1 MNSKQNPNL
10 EEKEERIKKATDI
23 LTKSWW
29 FCFYLII
36 APIIVALITFL
47 LLFSFIIFYFF
58 TKDENIRYVFSFAF
72 SCLAYMLSL
81 LFFYKAFDK
90 FRKKPYF
97 KNLENNLS
105 ARINVLFLI
114 TISSL
119 VVTPLFIYIT
129 PEDYAFELLP
139 LTSFIILY
147 NIIWYYY
154 FYQPIDYYDDSEGKF
169 KYIHDLKASIK
180 QWHNLIIIV
189 NYIVQIIFLALI
201 FYTEFSWLYAL
212 ITNIVFYLLT
222 SIYTRNQK
230 LKIKIA
236 INEKKSL
243 FLELKTFQKKFV
255 ISVISLIFCFL
266 IQLPLIIL
274 AYSLPQIQYMDVE
287 FIFSLL
293 LIALFVLFYFKARLY
308 IFFQYSFSISRFT
321 KVKDID
327 DSKKII
333 SEKFQKFQK
342 FNSSLSI
349 VLIGIIISFSFLL
362 DILPLILII
371 LPFFYILFYYEE
383 KAKFYD
389 KKQNRYNFLLN
400 TLAIL
405 LAISFGILPI
415 IWIGITWNIQL
426 IILLITLYFILE
438 IFVRQNYFDK
448 EDVIVIQNIL
458 AIASFLLIA
467 FSFYPIIIV
476 EYLSFTSEPILIYL
490 VNFLLTS
497 LLSLTT
503 SIIFLYILYARYFH
517 KKLSKTFKL
526 SVIINFILIE
536 LFIFALI
543 YFRLF
548 FLVEFNIFFNAL
560 IISTVI
566 LPAIFILF
574 LFFNYLLGLFS
585 VRTFL
590 NYCYYTFYFLIFSSF
605 ISIIILFYDFSL
617 IILLDLLL
625 LSILMHYQLKF
636 GSKLEKIKETTF
648 SRFIIVNSYLVSIE
662 LFILFFNLFN
672 SILFLDMLLSSFF
685 SLCLICILVSIFSKM
700 ENIFSESIKTII
712 IECTLLYF
720 TFLTFY
726 YSFILLFGS
735 FYVIVIPIIISTSSF
750 FLPYYYAFKKKIL
763 KLSLLRK
770 IAIINFLMLSS
781 SIISIPTIIG
791 LELVR
796 LGLSLNIG
804 LVINSTVLIFF
815 GFLSILSI
823 IAPKIQ
829 LKEIHSIYIK
839 TTQILTWFSISI
851 LASIQFNYTFIDD
864 SSISFNYFILSSSFL
879 IFFLLNFFNLKLFE
893 NLNKQIRELRDA
905 KLNSEKCYKFLINFQ
920 NFVFYGIVFSLS
932 YEIATIIH
940 MSNLLYLL
948 PSDLEFLNILWYLG
962 FFFSS
967 ILILTRFSKYVTDV
981 EFSRVKNILEI
992 ISWFYVKIIACV
1004 FFAIYAF
1011 PFSIINKIF
1020 LFSLIF
1026 CVLTPI
1032 SVYYFGK
1039 FRDIS
1044 EDNKYL
1050 IIKIISCL
1058 FLISL
1063 IVFYMELY
1071 WFFVILIPNF
1081 NENLIY
1087 FICIAICN
1095 LLLLSNFYMTRINLT
1110 IQKDSKFKLYSFFG
1124 SSLILFASM
1133 LYFIPEIS
1141 VVLLIVSCLIL
1152 FSQRNKNFIIKIVSY
1167 FLLSL
1172 IGFMEIQV
1180 ILNIYNLLS
1189 GFDFIPVGFFILVYL
1204 ASLIVVVLISVLIN
1218 LRKSIK
1224 FEVLSLFTLIS
1235 IQTFVFILTYTNV
1248 LLIYNITI
1256 TFFIFFLFTGIY
1268 LRQNNDKRYKWFI
1281 NPCILLAVFDFT
1293 SWISYSY
1300 LFTMEKYQI
1309 INPILTF
1316 TLTLSTTGFTFVF
1329 LYNKAPEKIRRQSFF
1344 TILTAVIISFPL
1356 FIYIL
1361 FISYYPI
1368 PLEQPI
1374 PLIIA
1379 INIGIFLYYLS
1390 IGIYQWKISWA
1401 IWKTGWFIWIAIPIV
1416 NFILIY
1422 RIFTGIDV
1430 FTNSLNIFGV
1440 NSIYL
1445 FEVNLLSGPFI
1456 LTSIIF
1462 VLFYLPV
1469 LYFKIRKY
1477 FTQIIIAIWAINLIL
1492 VYWFSQNLFFGY
1504 FLLIN
1509 SSFFLFAI
1517 ILLMPIFYALK
1528 QWKIL
1533 SIFWLI
1539 LIGTNTIFLQILFNE
1554 FGVFIEISIS
1564 MNILIVG
1571 LFLILYSFF
1580 PNIRS
1585 TGSVLIVAYST
1596 VLLGIFLIIYFVLFA
1611 VLLNPLISINM
1622 AFLVIALSLFT
1633 SKYLKFNKKHIN
1645 LLISWILIIN
1655 LSWLTFNT
1663 FSLIPGLELFALFLA
1678 LTIFGGSFFVF
1689 DHFKMI
1695 KPINKGIPLLI
1706 LAFGTSSTIS
1716 SVLFIFFQASA
1727 LMICAIF
1734 TIISIL
1740 FLYFMLEDYRFALW
1754 YLIPIP
1760 FSFLIL
1766 DLLIL
1771 IDIIQTVAILTY
1783 LILYI
1788 IIFQLIF
1795 NSVNSFIKGDKTKIE
1810 NNLMKF
1816 YKNQEYLNTLNFGCF
1831 VINSSYIS
1839 LFASIIS
1846 RVILIQ
1852 IFLEQL
1858 IVYYQILV
1866 FFTILSILML
1876 FSMKYFKNKELGSK
1890 VKDLTLYLDKI
1901 GILLYLVFSIAIAL
1915 DLLLIMILFNIGIIN
1930 IIFLF
1935 ILIFSG
1941 VVFCETFFEDK
1952 IYFDFLIKKSRNQLN
1967 FWSWFIFSNI
1977 SCVYFYV
1984 FHLNLFLLTLTI
1996 SLLNLI
2002 SLSFLSKIGITK
2014 TNTIYESQTIL
2025 IHIIYISLSFY
2036 MASVLSSLIGIV
2048 FKQLDGIPAIL
2059 FFFVT
2064 STFLIFVFSY
2074 FFIKIKTRL
2083 KNWIEFAIIIIFQ
2096 VLFAIFFITVFLIF
2110 NILNL
2115 FTSYL
2120 ILLIETCIFFMTVK
2134 YIHVLF
2140 IKKENTSFMI
2150 KAYSLLTLLFYF
2162 ETSLMTFG
2170 LFNEFF
2176 EILESILISQIVLF
2190 TFSSFDIIYIK
2201 KIKQAYMYFIHAI
2214 SYFTISL
2221 SIFLFLVQFGEIN
2234 LTFFI
2239 LNLLLFLAMQFY
2251 TNHALFKS
2259 FNKFTPSNIMFF
2271 NKWRKYIQNILGVA
2285 FYALLVVL
2293 TQNLLVFLDIQ
2304 IQLLLL
2310 SLLVHGLMILDKYL
2324 LKFLNK
2330 ATDYIRIISWIF
2342 IMIFSSTLF
2351 SWTYIFSI
2359 TIIPLINFVLIF
2371 EIFYCAKLLEFFQF
2385 FAIKKDKI
2393 RFYLFNTLYFNFI
2406 TWPFYFASLYMTIL
2420 INLVLLSCGI
2430 TFILT
2435 YVDEILKVINEK
2447 IRILLRK
2454 MFFLIIGGLISVDS
2468 FILFHTFFDLN
2479 LINNLNISLF
2489 ILLIFIGIL
2498 IKPFKKHSFKAL
2510 LFWVATCVVL
2520 GFLTYFLSTS
2530 IALGGIF
2537 FVVLILIYPFVFLL
2551 EELRNFFN
2559 KFMDLLIEFYG
2570 RLKRKITNAYRY
2582 MVNFIK
2588 KYFKYIWIT
2597 IMVITGI
2604 SIFIF
2609 VLNYLW
2615 WVHSLLLSLVAF
2627 VLLSTILP
2635 KEETDDPNVMFKRKM
2650 INLISIWGGII
2661 GLLFGFLPLE
2671 WYILVLWIG
2680 IWILGAVLLPFII
2693 YKEKKENISIKWRFY
2708 TLISLII
2715 TLIIFGLLLYLQIA
2729 WLNA

>member
-1 MNSKQNPNL
+1 MNSKPNPNL
-10 EEKEERIKKATDI
+10 EEKEERIKKATEF

-47 LLFSFIIFYFF
+47 LLFGFIIYYFF
-58 TKDENIRYVFSFAF
+58 IKDENIRYVFSFAF

-119 VVTPLFIYIT
+119 LVTPLFIYMT

-139 LTSFIILY
+139 LISFIILY
-147 NIIWYYY
+147 NIVWYYY
-154 FYQPIDYYDDSEGKF
+154 FYQPIDYYNDSEGKF
-169 KYIHDLKASIK
+169 EYISDLKASIK

-236 INEKKSL
+236 INEKKSF

-255 ISVISLIFCFL
+255 ISVVSLTFCFL

-274 AYSLPQIQYMDVE
+274 AYNLPQIQYMDEE

-293 LIALFVLFYFKARLY
+293 LIVFFVLFYFKVRLY

-321 KVKDID
+321 KVKDIG
-327 DSKKII
+327 DSIKII
-333 SEKFQKFQK
+333 SEKFKKFQK

-389 KKQNRYNFLLN
+389 KKQNRYSFLLN

-405 LAISFGILPI
+405 LAISFGILPL

-426 IILLITLYFILE
+426 VILLITLYFILE
-438 IFVRQNYFDK
+438 IFVRQNYFNK
-448 EDVIVIQNIL
+448 EDVIVIQNML

-476 EYLSFTSEPILIYL
+476 EYLSFTSETFLIYL
-490 VNFLLTS
+490 VNFLLIS
-497 LLSLTT
+497 LLSLIT
-503 SIIFLYILYARYFH
+503 SIISLYILYARYFY

-536 LFIFALI
+536 LFVFALV
-543 YFRLF
+543 YLRLF
-548 FLVEFNIFFNAL
+548 FLVEFYIFFNAL
-560 IISTVI
+560 IISTI
-566 LPAIFILF
+566 IFPAIFIVF
-574 LFFNYLLGLFS
+574 LFFNYLLGIFS

-590 NYCYYTFYFLIFSSF
+590 NYCYYTFYFLILSSF
-605 ISIIILFYDFSL
+605 ISIIILFHDFSL

-648 SRFIIVNSYLVSIE
+648 SRFININSYLVSIE
-662 LFILFFNLFN
+662 LFILFFILFN
-672 SILFLDMLLSSFF
+672 SILFLDILLSSFF
-685 SLCLICILVSIFSKM
+685 SLCLICILISIFSKM
-700 ENIFSESIKTII
+700 ENIFLESIKTII
-712 IECTLLYF
+712 IESTLLYF

-726 YSFILLFGS
+726 YSINLLFGS
-735 FYVIVIPIIISTSSF
+735 FYVIAIPIIISTSSF

-781 SIISIPTIIG
+781 FIISIPTIIG

-796 LGLSLNIG
+796 LELSLNIG

-839 TTQILTWFSISI
+839 TTQILTWFSFSV

-864 SSISFNYFILSSSFL
+864 SSIIFNYFILSSSFL
-879 IFFLLNFFNLKLFE
+879 IFFLLNLFNLKLFE
-893 NLNKQIRELRDA
+893 NLNKQIRELKDA
-905 KLNSEKCYKFLINFQ
+905 KLNSEKCYKFLINYQ
-920 NFVFYGIVFSLS
+920 NFVFYGIVFSVS
-932 YEIATIIH
+932 SEIATIIH

-967 ILILTRFSKYVTDV
+967 ILILTRFNKYITDV
-981 EFSRVKNILEI
+981 EFSRVKNILEL
-992 ISWFYVKIIACV
+992 ISWFYVKIIACA
-1004 FFAIYAF
+1004 FFTIYAF

-1032 SVYYFGK
+1032 SVYYFEK
-1039 FRDIS
+1039 FREIS

-1058 FLISL
+1058 FLTSL

-1081 NENLIY
+1081 NENLVY

-1095 LLLLSNFYMTRINLT
+1095 LLLLSIFYMTRINLT
-1110 IQKDSKFKLYSFFG
+1110 ILKDYKFKLYSFFG

-1133 LYFIPEIS
+1133 LYFMPEIS
-1141 VVLLIVSCLIL
+1141 VVLLIVSGLIL

-1172 IGFMEIQV
+1172 IGFMEIQI
-1180 ILNIYNLLS
+1180 ILNIYSVLS
-1189 GFDFIPVGFFILVYL
+1189 GFDSIPVGFFILVYL
-1204 ASLIVVVLISVLIN
+1204 ASLSVITLISILIN
-1218 LRKSIK
+1218 LRKNIK
-1224 FEVLSLFTLIS
+1224 FEVLSEFTLIS
-1235 IQTFVFILTYTNV
+1235 IQTFVFILTYTNL

-1256 TFFIFFLFTGIY
+1256 TFFIFFLFTGVY

-1281 NPCILLAVFDFT
+1281 NPCMLLAVFNFT
-1293 SWISYSY
+1293 SWISYSF
-1300 LFTMEKYQI
+1300 LFAVEKYQI

-1344 TILTAVIISFPL
+1344 TILTAVIISFPS
-1356 FIYIL
+1356 FIYFL
-1361 FISYYPI
+1361 LISYFPI

-1390 IGIYQWKISWA
+1390 IGIFQHKMSWTV
-1401 IWKTGWFIWIAIPIV
+1401 WKTGWFIWIAIPIV

-1430 FTNSLNIFGV
+1430 FTNSLNAFGV

-1445 FEVNLLSGPFI
+1445 FEVNLLSGSFI
-1456 LTSIIF
+1456 LTSIIC

-1469 LYFKIRKY
+1469 LYYKIRKY
-1477 FTQIIIAIWAINLIL
+1477 FNQIIIAIWAINLIL

-1509 SSFFLFAI
+1509 SSFFLFAV
-1517 ILLMPIFYALK
+1517 ILLVPIFYALK

-1539 LIGTNTIFLQILFNE
+1539 LIGTNIIFLQILFNE

-1564 MNILIVG
+1564 MNILVVG
-1571 LFLILYSFF
+1571 LFLIVYSFF

-1585 TGSVLIVAYST
+1585 TVIVLIVAYFT
-1596 VLLGIFLIIYFVLFA
+1596 VLLGIFLIIYFVIFA
-1611 VLLNPLISINM
+1611 ILLNPLISINI

-1633 SKYLKFNKKHIN
+1633 SKYLKFNKKHVN
-1645 LLISWILIIN
+1645 LLISWIIIIN
-1655 LSWLTFNT
+1655 LSWLTFNS
-1663 FSLIPGLELFALFLA
+1663 FSLIPGLELFALFFA

-1689 DHFKMI
+1689 NHFKMI

-1706 LAFGTSSTIS
+1706 LAFGTSLSIS
-1716 SVLFIFFQASA
+1716 ALLFIFFQASA

-1734 TIISIL
+1734 SIISIL
-1740 FLYFMLEDYRFALW
+1740 FLYFMLDEYRFVLW

-1760 FSFLIL
+1760 LAFLIL
-1766 DLLIL
+1766 NALIN
-1771 IDIIQTVAILTY
+1771 IPIIQDLSILTWLIFY
-1783 LILYI
+1783 LSF
-1788 IIFQLIF
+1788 FQLIF
-1795 NSVNSFIKGDKTKIE
+1795 NCVNLLAKEKGFK

-1816 YKNQEYLNTLNFGCF
+1816 YENQNFLDRLNFACFVMNSTYLSLFITLN
-1831 VINSSYIS
+1831 
-1839 LFASIIS
+1839 SIIFIS
-1846 RVILIQ
+1846 Q
-1852 IFLEQL
+1852 IFSSLEV
-1858 IVYYQILV
+1858 IIFLV
-1866 FFTILSILML
+1866 FEFLTIWSILML
-1876 FSMKYFKNKELGSK
+1876 FSIKYFKNKELGLK
-1890 VKDLTLYLDKI
+1890 IKDLPLYLSKI
-1901 GILLYLVFSIAIAL
+1901 GVILYWIFSTSITINVII
-1915 DLLLIMILFNIGIIN
+1915 IMNHIN
-1930 IIFLF
+1930 IEVFYLIFLF
-1935 ILIFSG
+1935 LLILSGSVLFEIF
-1941 VVFCETFFEDK
+1941 VVDTL
-1952 IYFDFLIKKSRNQLN
+1952 YFNFLIKTARRQQN
-1967 FWSWFIFSNI
+1967 FWSWFIFSNVL
-1977 SCVYFYV
+1977 SMYFYI
-1984 FHLNLFLLTLTI
+1984 FHQNVFLLILTI

-2002 SLSFLSKIGITK
+2002 SLHFLSQIGISK
-2014 TNTIYESQTIL
+2014 MDNIHKYNIILIYIAFITFSFYVSSILSNFIALLITQISGIPSILLFFLSSTLLIYLFCFYFSNLQTIL
-2025 IHIIYISLSFY
+2025 KTWFEFV
-2036 MASVLSSLIGIV
+2036 VL
-2048 FKQLDGIPAIL
+2048 
-2059 FFFVT
+2059 T
-2064 STFLIFVFSY
+2064 IFQ
-2074 FFIKIKTRL
+2074 
-2083 KNWIEFAIIIIFQ
+2083 IIF
-2096 VLFAIFFITVFLIF
+2096 AFFWTNIFLIF

-2115 FTSYL
+2115 FTINFI
-2120 ILLIETCIFFMTVK
+2120 ILFETCIFFMTIK
-2134 YIHVLF
+2134 YINILF
-2140 IKKENTSFMI
+2140 IKREDTNFIT
-2150 KAYSLLTLLFYF
+2150 KAYSLLTLIVYF
-2162 ETSLMTFG
+2162 EISFS
-2170 LFNEFF
+2170 FFCSCIEFF
-2176 EILESILISQIVLF
+2176 RIDESILISQIVLF
-2190 TFSSFDIIYIK
+2190 TLSSFDIYYIK
-2201 KIKQAYMYFIHAI
+2201 KIKQGYMYFIHAI
-2214 SYFTISL
+2214 SYFIISL
-2221 SIFLFLVQFGEIN
+2221 SIFLLLIQFGEIV
-2234 LTFFI
+2234 LTFLIF
-2239 LNLLLFLAMQFY
+2239 NLLLFVAMQFY
-2251 TNHALFKS
+2251 TNYILFKS
-2259 FNKFTPSNIMFF
+2259 FNKFAPLSTMFF
-2271 NKWRKYIQNILGVA
+2271 NKWRKFIQNILGVI
-2285 FYALLVVL
+2285 FYALIVILS
-2293 TQNLLVFLDIQ
+2293 QNLLVFIDIDIQ

-2324 LKFLNK
+2324 LKFINK

-2342 IMIFSSTLF
+2342 IIIFSSTLF
-2351 SWTYIFSI
+2351 SWIFIFSI
-2359 TIIPLINFVLIF
+2359 AIIPLIIFVLIL
-2371 EIFYCAKLLEFFQF
+2371 EVFYFIKLLEFSKF
-2385 FAIKKDKI
+2385 FASKKDKI
-2393 RFYLFNTLYFNFI
+2393 RFYLFNIMYFNFI
-2406 TWPFYFASLYMTIL
+2406 TYPLYFASLDIIIL

-2430 TFILT
+2430 ALMFT
-2435 YVDEILKVINEK
+2435 YIDEILNVFNER
-2447 IRILLRK
+2447 IRMLLRK
-2454 MFFLIIGGLISVDS
+2454 LSFLIIGGFLSIDS
-2468 FILFHTFFDLN
+2468 FILFQTILDLN
-2479 LINNLNISLF
+2479 LLYNLNISLL
-2489 ILLIFIGIL
+2489 ILLIFIGII
-2498 IKPFKKHSFKAL
+2498 IKPFKKHSLKAF
-2510 LFWVATCVVL
+2510 LFWAATCVVL

-2537 FVVLILIYPFVFLL
+2537 LVVLILIYPFIFLL

-2559 KFMDLLIEFYG
+2559 KFMDLLIEFYSL
-2570 RLKRKITNAYRY
+2570 LKRKIRNVYKK
-2582 MVNFIK
+2582 MVIFIK
-2588 KYFKYIWIT
+2588 MYFKYIWIT
-2597 IMVITGI
+2597 IMVISSI

-2609 VLNYLW
+2609 IINYLYW
-2615 WVHSLLLSLVAF
+2615 LQSLLLSLAAF
-2627 VLLSTILP
+2627 AFLSTILP
-2635 KEETDDPNVMFKRKM
+2635 KEETDDPNVKIRKKLK
-2650 INLISIWGGII
+2650 NLIAIWGGII

-2680 IWILGAVLLPFII
+2680 IWILGAILLPFII

-2715 TLIIFGLLLYLQIA
+2715 TLIVIGLVLYLQIA